1 MASIQTGIQLNDQFS
16 AVINSIIGSVNL
28 AVSAM
33 ENMNG
38 AMSADVDTSELQGA
52 RDAISQTA
60 AEWQQLHEEMQ
71 TPVTP
76 AVSAPVAPAAV
87 PGAMPVSAPV
97 QWQTDGLEV
106 FTGTAA
112 ERFQQEVQSI
122 NTMMDRLSATQ
133 DTIARQAYSTNLFPP
148 EAFQNLN
155 RMAVRVDML
164 RDRIRQIENNPVN
177 MSTTTASAEL
187 EQLRIQ
193 MNQALDAQNDLNQAM
208 QDMDVS
214 AANEAYLRLSDT
226 VSDTERYIRDNVDEQ
241 GRFNRAVSDGIGQ
254 ADNLMNTIKG
264 MVAAYVSVQTAGKIL
279 DVSDGLIQTTA
290 RLDMMNDGVQSTDE
304 LVKMVYASAQDARG
318 SFDGMAD
325 VVARFGN
332 NAKDA
337 FDSSEEVVAFT
348 NLIQKQMTIAGAS
361 TQEAANAQ
369 LQLSQAL
376 GSGVLR
382 GDELN
387 SIFEQAPN
395 LIQNIADY
403 LDVDI
408 GQIREMASEGQL
420 TADVVKAAIFDAAEE
435 INAKFYD
442 MPMTWAQVSQSMKNT
457 ALMAFQPVLQRINGI
472 ANSEGF
478 QIFAERAINAMA
490 TLANI
495 ALNIFDMMAAGAGW
509 VADNWSVISPVV
521 YGIVTALGIY
531 AAYLGVVKAAEML
544 SIAAKIV
551 MCVASYAHAAA
562 TGAEVTATAAATAAQ
577 YGLNTALLACPVT
590 WIIILVIALIAVIFA
605 VCNAIAKT
613 SDVATSGFGIMTG
626 GINVVIQF
634 FKNLGLSVANIAIGI
649 WNALG
654 VLCSNMMTA
663 FQNAI
668 GSVQSWFYDLLSTAL
683 TVIAGICE
691 ALNKLPFVEF
701 DYSGITSAADNYA
714 AKAAEAA
721 GNKGD
726 YESVSGAFNKGFS
739 TFNTF
744 QDGWVSDAFASGAA
758 WGDGV
763 AEKIGD
769 FSLSDVFG
777 QTDIPNTDDYAF
789 GFSDAIADSGLG
801 GGIEDIAGDTGSIK
815 DALDVTQEDL
825 RYLRDIAEQ
834 EAVNRFTMADV
845 TINQTNNNNVSSG
858 MDLDGVVTGLTDAV
872 NEAVDSITEGVHV

>member
-1 MASIQTGIQLNDQFS
+1 MSSIQTGIQLNDQFS
-16 AVINSIIGSVNL
+16 MVINSIISSVNL

-33 ENMNG
+33 EDMNG
-38 AMSADVDTSELQGA
+38 AMSADVNTSELQGA
-52 RDAISQTA
+52 RDVISQAT
-60 AEWQQLHEEMQ
+60 AEWIQLKEEMQ
-71 TPVTP
+71 TPVSP
-76 AVSAPVAPAAV
+76 AVSAPVT
-87 PGAMPVSAPV
+87 
-97 QWQTDGLEV
+97 WQTDGFEV

-112 ERFQQEVQSI
+112 ERFQQEVQGI
-122 NTMMDRLSATQ
+122 NMMMDRLSATQ
-133 DTIARQAYSTNLFPP
+133 DAIARQAYSTNLFPP
-148 EAFQNLN
+148 EAFQDLN
-155 RMAVRVDML
+155 RMAVRVDIL

-177 MSTTTASAEL
+177 MGTAEASAEL
-187 EQLRIQ
+187 EQLRMQ
-193 MNQALDAQNDLNQAM
+193 MDQALSAQNDLNQAM

-214 AANEAYLRLSDT
+214 AANDAYLRLSDT
-226 VSDTERYIRDNVDEQ
+226 VSNTERYIRDNVDEQ
-241 GRFNRAVSDGIGQ
+241 GRFNQAISQGMHQ

-264 MVAAYVSVQTAGKIL
+264 MVAAYVSIQTVGKIL
-279 DVSDGLIQTTA
+279 DVSDELTQTTA
-290 RLDMMNDGVQSTDE
+290 RLEMMNDGVQSTDE

-348 NLIQKQMTIAGAS
+348 NLVQKQMTIAGAS

-395 LIQNIADY
+395 LIQSIADY
-403 LDVDI
+403 LEVDI
-408 GQIREMASEGQL
+408 GQIREIASEGQL
-420 TADVVKAAIFDAAEE
+420 TADVVKAAIFAAADD
-435 INAKFYD
+435 INAKFD
-442 MPMTWAQVSQSMKNT
+442 AMPMTWGQIWQSMQNT

-478 QIFAERAINAMA
+478 QVFANRAIEALA

-495 ALNIFDMMAAGAGW
+495 ALNVFDLMAAGVGW
-509 VADNWSVISPVV
+509 VADNWSIISPVV

-544 SIAAKIV
+544 SIAAKII

-562 TGAEVTATAAATAAQ
+562 TGAEASATAAATAAQ
-577 YGLNTALLACPVT
+577 YGLNTALLSCPIT

-613 SDVATSGFGIMTG
+613 SDIATSGFGIITG

-634 FKNLGLSVANIAIGI
+634 FWNLMLAVANIAIGI
-649 WNALG
+649 WNALSA
-654 VLCSNMMTA
+654 LCSNMMTA
-663 FQNAI
+663 FHNAI
-668 GSVQSWFYDLLSTAL
+668 SSVQSWFYDLLSTAL
-683 TVIAGICE
+683 TTIAGICE

-701 DYSGITSAADNYA
+701 DYSGITSAADAYA
-714 AKAAEAA
+714 SKAAEAA
-721 GNKGD
+721 GNKD
-726 YESVSGAFNKGFS
+726 EYQSISDAFNKGM
-739 TFNTF
+739 NTF
-744 QDGWVSDAFASGAA
+744 DAFGDGWVSDAFASGAA
-758 WGDGV
+758 WGDSV
-763 AEKIGD
+763 ADKISN
-769 FSLSDVFG
+769 FSLSDIFG
-777 QTDIPNTDDYAF
+777 QTDLPNVDDYAL
-789 GFSDAIADSGLG
+789 GFSDAIAGSGLG

-825 RYLRDIAEQ
+825 KYLRDIAEQ

-845 TINQTNNNNVSSG
+845 TIHQTNHNTVSSG

-872 NEAVDSITEGVHV
+872 NEAVDSITEGVHE